1 MALSK
6 LQSLTDYLQKEYGV
20 PSVLAVVGKRF
31 VFIFQTSENEVS
43 AMVGTITGAILEYPQ
58 EPRST
63 PEEPIATLNLAI
75 QAPNFYTKEKI
86 CTPKEMT
93 AFMYVDDSEDSDEKL
108 KWMLYASSSQEK
120 YIEAGE
126 MDETFEGEFH
136 LLP

>member
-6 LQSLTDYLQKEYGV
+6 LQSLIKYLQKEYGV
-20 PSVLAVVGKRF
+20 PSVLEVVGRRF
-31 VFIFQTSENEVS
+31 VFIFKAEETEIS
-43 AMVGTITGAILEYPQ
+43 AMVGTISGAILEYP
-58 EPRST
+58 
-63 PEEPIATLNLAI
+63 EESRMAPDDPIATLNLAI
-75 QAPNFYTKEKI
+75 QAPNFYTQEKI

-136 LLP
+136 LLD